1 MTETEPRLVDTGR
14 GFTVTYRGKSLYS
27 PADPRA
33 AAVRRAEILAATL
46 EPKTLLFVP
55 SLGLGYGL
63 PELLDRLPE
72 SCHILCVEVD
82 ERLFKLAVTQGPPL
96 PRSSRLTIIR
106 ADRPEQAAAMVHEL
120 GPWRFRRVVTVHL
133 CAGYQW
139 RRRAYLQLQQA
150 IETEIR
156 LYWQNK
162 LTLMAMSR
170 LWLKNLITNLRH
182 LPGRG
187 DILELATNRPV
198 LVCGAGPS
206 LEGSLRWIRRVRERV
221 VLMAVD
227 TALPVLAAEDLP
239 PDWVFTLDAQLYTL
253 ADFLPY
259 RDPRMKILCDLTS
272 NPRCLRLFP
281 ELFFFSTRFHPLRL
295 FDRLEASSVLPFP
308 LPPRGSVGV
317 SAVEAALALTTGPV
331 LFTGLDFSYPYG
343 RTHARGAPLQ
353 ALMLLSCGR
362 LRPCGMGGFEILLA
376 RPRLRLRGKSG
387 ATVLTDLVL
396 ESYARQ
402 LVEIN
407 KGCGRSF
414 DLGSEGLPVGARQ
427 IRSLAGLIDLC
438 SGEGLGESAGAAS
451 AVKARDGSAERWR
464 HRPTAVEVYS
474 FCAREQRLLEEVAR
488 GIEESGSAAPELLEA
503 VAYLRLPL
511 SQTGP
516 GTRIDRAQMVQIGRQ
531 ARELMVRLQHTREAV
546 MRSTPGDRRPVR

>member
-1 MTETEPRLVDTGR
+1 MTEAEPRLVDTGR

-33 AAVRRAEILAATL
+33 AAVRRAESLAAAL
-46 EPKTLLFVP
+46 EPRTLLFVP

-63 PELLDRLPE
+63 PELLDMLPE
-72 SCHILCVEVD
+72 SCHILCIEVD

-96 PRSSRLTIIR
+96 PRSSGLTIIR
-106 ADRPEQAAAMVHEL
+106 ADRPEQAAAVVHRL

-139 RRRAYLQLQQA
+139 RRRTYLQLQQT

-170 LWLKNLITNLRH
+170 LWLGNLVTNLRH
-182 LPGRG
+182 VPAQG
-187 DILELATNRPV
+187 DILDLATGRPL

-206 LEGSLRWIRRVRERV
+206 LEGSFPWIRRVRERV
-221 VLMAVD
+221 VLVAVD
-227 TALPVLAAEDLP
+227 TALPVLAAAGLP

-259 RDPRMKILCDLTS
+259 REPRMKILRDLTS

-281 ELFFFSTRFHPLRL
+281 ELYFFSTRFHPLRL
-295 FDRLEASSVLPFP
+295 FDRLEAASILPTP

-331 LFTGLDFSYPYG
+331 LFTGLDFSYPDG

-353 ALMLLSCGR
+353 TSMLLGCGR
-362 LRPCGMGGFEILLA
+362 LRPCGMGVFEILLS
-376 RPRLRLRGKSG
+376 RPRLRMRGKSG

-402 LVEIN
+402 LAEIN
-407 KGCGRSF
+407 TGCARSF
-414 DLGSEGLPVGARQ
+414 DLGSEGLPTGARR
-427 IRSLAGLIDLC
+427 IRTLAGLIDLC
-438 SGEGLGESAGAAS
+438 SGEGPEESGGAAS
-451 AVKARDGSAERWR
+451 TVKARDGAAERGR
-464 HRPTAVEVYS
+464 NRPTAGGVKR
-474 FCAREQRLLEEVAR
+474 FCAREQRLLEEVADS
-488 GIEESGSAAPELLEA
+488 IENFGSAAPQLLEE
-503 VAYLRLPL
+503 VEYLHLSLP
-511 SQTGP
+511 QAGP
-516 GTRIDRAQMVQIGRQ
+516 GTCPDHSQMAQIGRQ
-531 ARELMVRLQHTREAV
+531 ARALMVRLQRTREAV
-546 MRSTPGDRRPVR
+546 MRG